1 LRENFR
7 PVIGGRNDKAK
18 QDSGTCGGSG
28 AGAGRDSCGAQGAP
42 QTQAEQ
48 RAKAIEAA
56 KKADSPAKRPLT
68 DEDVQ
73 KYCAAQTE
81 IVRAKRADE
90 KSGKMINSADIKERT
105 KKILEKNG
113 LTMEEYT
120 FISLRMN
127 TARLYSGMN
136 RCPETMKA
144 DCELY
149 KKHKAQIVAAQTAQ

>member
-1 LRENFR
+1 MVGAVLGLGA
-7 PVIGGRNDKAK
+7 IH
-18 QDSGTCGGSG
+18 
-28 AGAGRDSCGAQGAP
+28 AGAQAAP

-48 RAKAIEAA
+48 RARAIETAKAA
-56 KKADSPAKRPLT
+56 NSPAKRPLT

-73 KYCAAQTE
+73 KYCAAQAE

-90 KSGKMINSADIKERT
+90 KSGKTINSADTKERT

-149 KKHKAQIVAAQTAQ
+149 KKHKEQIVAAQTAQ

>member
-1 LRENFR
+1 MKRSRRAVL
-7 PVIGGRNDKAK
+7 VVGAALGLSAIH
-18 QDSGTCGGSG
+18 
-28 AGAGRDSCGAQGAP
+28 AGAQAAP
-42 QTQAEQ
+42 PTQAEE

-73 KYCAAQTE
+73 KYCAAQAE

-90 KSGKMINSADIKERT
+90 KSGKTVNSADAKERT
-105 KKILEKNG
+105 QKILEKNG

-127 TARLYSGMN
+127 TARLYSAMN
-136 RCPETMKA
+136 RCPEPMKA

-149 KKHKAQIVAAQTAQ
+149 KKHKEQIVAAQTAQ

>member
-1 LRENFR
+1 M
-7 PVIGGRNDKAK
+7 V
-18 QDSGTCGGSG
+18 G
-28 AGAGRDSCGAQGAP
+28 AALELGAIHAGAQGAP

-48 RAKAIEAA
+48 RARAIEAA
-56 KKADSPAKRPLT
+56 NSPAKRPLT

-73 KYCAAQTE
+73 KYCAAQAE
-81 IVRAKRADE
+81 IVPAKRADE
-90 KSGKMINSADIKERT
+90 KSGKTINSADTKERT

-149 KKHKAQIVAAQTAQ
+149 KKHKEQIVAAQTAQ

>member
-1 LRENFR
+1 MKRSR
-7 PVIGGRNDKAK
+7 IGALALGVALALGAI
-18 QDSGTCGGSG
+18 Q
-28 AGAGRDSCGAQGAP
+28 AGAQTPP

-68 DEDVQ
+68 DEDIQ

-90 KSGKMINSADIKERT
+90 KSGKTLNSAEAKERT
-105 KKILEKNG
+105 QKILDKSG

-120 FISLRMN
+120 FISLRMSS
-127 TARLYSGMN
+127 ARLYSGMGL
-136 RCPETMKA
+136 CPEAMKA

-149 KKHKAQIVAAQTAQ
+149 KKHKAEIVAAQTAQ

>member
-1 LRENFR
+1 M
-7 PVIGGRNDKAK
+7 V
-18 QDSGTCGGSG
+18 G
-28 AGAGRDSCGAQGAP
+28 AALALGAIHAGAQGAP
-42 QTQAEQ
+42 QTQTEQ
-48 RAKAIEAA
+48 RARAIEAA

-68 DEDVQ
+68 DEDIQ
-73 KYCAAQTE
+73 KYCVAQAE

-90 KSGKMINSADIKERT
+90 KSGKTINSADTKERT

-136 RCPETMKA
+136 RCPEPMKA

-149 KKHKAQIVAAQTAQ
+149 KKHKEQIVAAQTAQ

>member
-1 LRENFR
+1 MKRSR
-7 PVIGGRNDKAK
+7 IGALALGAALAWGAV
-18 QDSGTCGGSG
+18 Q
-28 AGAGRDSCGAQGAP
+28 AGAQAAP
-42 QTQAEQ
+42 QTQTSPQAQAEQ
-48 RAKAIEAA
+48 RARAVEAA

-68 DEDVQ
+68 DEDIQ
-73 KYCAAQTE
+73 KYCVAQAE

-90 KSGKMINSADIKERT
+90 KSGKTINSADTKERT

-136 RCPETMKA
+136 RCPEPMKA

-149 KKHKAQIVAAQTAQ
+149 KKHKEQIVAAQTAQ